1 MVRQR
6 RRRGDAGERVFEWA
20 GGDSAGDAAAAA
32 GAVLRARLRASG
44 ADWARARAARA
55 RRAYALARSRAGLLP
70 HARPVLH
77 VYAFATRTVYLS
89 V

>member
-20 GGDSAGDAAAAA
+20 GGDSGGDAAVAA
-32 GAVLRARLRASG
+32 GAVLRAGLRASG
-44 ADWARARAARA
+44 AEWAPARAARTRRDYAVA
-55 RRAYALARSRAGLLP
+55 RCRTRLFP
-70 HARPVLH
+70 HARPVFYF
-77 VYAFATRTVYLS
+77 YAVATRTVYLS